1 MGSRSDESETGVNQS
16 THPLEGWSVLL
27 LAHGAP
33 DKVEDVPEFLLN
45 IRGGRPLPPHVVEE
59 VKRRY
64 QLIGGSPLRAHTE
77 RQAAAL
83 AARVGA
89 PVFVGM
95 RNWHPFISEAV
106 QEISCRGFRHAIALC
121 LAPHNSRTS
130 VGLYK
135 KHVEEAVAR
144 SEAPI
149 EVHFIESWHNQP
161 ALVEAFAEKLRAA
174 RAKANQAAGREV
186 PVVLTAHSVPE
197 HTIAAGDPYDSQV
210 RETAARVAAAAGCAL
225 WSFAY
230 QSQGMTEEP
239 WLGPT
244 VESAIDG
251 CAAEGHRHVLLAPI
265 GFLCDHVEVL
275 YDVDVVFRNYAQARG
290 VTLWR
295 TESLNDSPRLIEA
308 LAVLVLEAVR
318 AHAPASS

>member
-1 MGSRSDESETGVNQS
+1 MNQAAN
-16 THPLEGWSVLL
+16 HLEGWCVLL

-33 DKVEDVPEFLLN
+33 EKDEDVPEFLLN

-64 QLIGGSPLRAHTE
+64 QLIGGSPLRVHTE

-83 AARVGA
+83 AARVGM
-89 PVFVGM
+89 PVLVGM
-95 RNWHPFISEAV
+95 RNWHPFIAESVKEV
-106 QEISCRGFRHAIALC
+106 SRRGFRHLVALC

-130 VGLYK
+130 VGLYR
-135 KHVEEAVAR
+135 KHLEEALAR

-197 HTIAAGDPYDSQV
+197 RTIAAGDPYDSQV
-210 RETAARVAAAAGCAL
+210 RETAASVAAAAGCAL

-230 QSQGMTEEP
+230 QSQGMTQEP

-244 VESAIDG
+244 VESAIER

-308 LAVLVLEAVR
+308 LAALVLEAVR